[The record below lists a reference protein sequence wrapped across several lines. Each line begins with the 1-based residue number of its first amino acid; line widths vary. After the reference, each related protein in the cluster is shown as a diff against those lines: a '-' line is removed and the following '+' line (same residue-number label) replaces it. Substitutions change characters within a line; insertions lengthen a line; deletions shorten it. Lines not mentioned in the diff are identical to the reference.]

1 MSRSTPATAARA
13 AWLARRL
20 GALLWVA
27 GLVAG
32 GALGGLAVVA
42 GGCSHGDDGDSG
54 RSVTRITSPEERDRD
69 QPIDEAL
76 MLALSQAKNFHHKA
90 RVYMTDG
97 KLDEATAAVRA
108 ILSIRFPNGAPEA
121 EDVRLDARAL
131 LAKLLLGQGLVDQS
145 MTIVD
150 EGLAAPT
157 RESFFLANLYTV
169 KGEILQAQAAA
180 LDGTGSADD
189 HARAITLRQ
198 QAIVALDRSIQI
210 NTALQQAL
218 MEER

>member
-1 MSRSTPATAARA
+1 
-13 AWLARRL
+13 
-20 GALLWVA
+20 
-27 GLVAG
+27 
-32 GALGGLAVVA
+32 
-42 GGCSHGDDGDSG
+42 
-54 RSVTRITSPEERDRD
+54 VTRITAPEERDRD

-76 MLALSQAKNFHHKA
+76 MIALSQAKNFHHKA

-108 ILSIRFPNGAPEA
+108 ILSIRFPAGAPEA

-131 LAKLLLGQGLVDQS
+131 LAKLLLGQGLVEQA
-145 MTIVD
+145 MTVVD
-150 EGLAAPT
+150 EGLAAST

-169 KGEILQAQAAA
+169 RGEVLQVEAEA
-180 LDGTGSADD
+180 LDKTGAPAD
-189 HARAITLRQ
+189 HTKAVTLRQ

-210 NTALQQAL
+210 NTALQKAL